1 MAARGRRIDES
12 LATAAADMV
21 LPSPPAALDARAAFP
36 AYLPVRRQQMGA
48 PTKSKILW
56 GKEAQWSECI
66 FAARRKQ
73 AMRNLCRRSEA
84 ESAGPEAGSRLVTA
98 KADAKPG

>member
-1 MAARGRRIDES
+1 
-12 LATAAADMV
+12 
-21 LPSPPAALDARAAFP
+21 
-36 AYLPVRRQQMGA
+36 MGA

-84 ESAGPEAGSRLVTA
+84 EGAGPEAGSRLVTA
-98 KADAKPG
+98 KADENLVEWASLS